1 MFTELKKNYD
11 NLHFFGNEVAQKQEE
26 LAFEFYDKD
35 GDGYITKAEI
45 GKLSKTLTKEQ
56 IDKVFT
62 RFDSDGDGRIS
73 YAEFRKMMNK

>member
-1 MFTELKKNYD
+1 MFTELKKRYD
-11 NLHFFGNEVAQKQEE
+11 NVNFIGNEDSRQQDE

-35 GDGYITKAEI
+35 GDGYITKSEI

-56 IDKVFT
+56 IDKVVNQ
-62 RFDSDGDGRIS
+62 FDADGDGRIS